1 MSVTEH
7 TAPAPPAVRESARRK
22 AAGHEPADA
31 ATSEQD
37 WPALKA
43 FSGHQRDGGLRAW
56 LAVMEGTLKAIERT
70 AWQGRQL
77 ADQALAA
84 WRAFESGAGDV
95 AGECQELAREA
106 KRWPARLKRLSITGW
121 MLTRVLASYRLW
133 GTRSAFLPSSM
144 RQAALDALHRKNAR
158 RFRKTSLEQGG
169 AFLKIGQILSS
180 RPDLLPAAWVEEL
193 APLQDQARPETFEA
207 VRAVIEAQFDAPL
220 EQLFEFFDPQPLAA
234 ASIGQ
239 VHRARLPD
247 GRQVAVKVQRPGLD
261 EVIELDLSLLKIFID
276 SVRGAL
282 PPMDFDTI
290 IGEIQRTVRDELDYR
305 GEARAMGRVRA
316 LLADKPSITVPAT
329 VDSLCGR
336 RVLTSE
342 FVQGR
347 KLTTVL
353 DEYRQQGRDQAV
365 ADSLHTLLDA
375 WFHQVLVGGVFQA
388 DPHPGN
394 LLVDDQGRLVVL
406 DFGCTIELPEPF
418 RRGYLRVLQAAIVGE
433 RQVVAETLA
442 ELGFA
447 TRSGRPDTL
456 LAFTDALLDQLRE
469 ALLTAGNDGTEWPG
483 AEQVMARVRE
493 LLIRMG
499 DDPVETLPPEFI
511 MLARVFGTLGGLFL
525 HYQPRVDVARL
536 VLAYLSNPAT
546 LGDTGPAPRSDPAP
560 WWRRWRPLATG
571 A

>member
-1 MSVTEH
+1 MTVTEH
-7 TAPAPPAVRESARRK
+7 AKPATPANR
-22 AAGHEPADA
+22 EPAGS
-31 ATSEQD
+31 TTGQQ

-43 FSGHQRDGGLRAW
+43 FSGHQRDGGLGAW

-77 ADQALAA
+77 ADQALVA
-84 WRAFESGAGDV
+84 WRAFESGAGGV
-95 AGECQELAREA
+95 ADECQELAREA

-144 RQAALDALHRKNAR
+144 RQSALDALHRKNAR

-193 APLQDQARPETFEA
+193 AQLQDQARPESFEA
-207 VRAVIEAQFDAPL
+207 VRAVIEAEFDAPL
-220 EQLFEFFDPQPLAA
+220 EQLFEQFDPEPLAA

-261 EVIELDLSLLKIFID
+261 DVIELDLSLLKIFID

-305 GEARAMGRVRA
+305 GEARAMRQVRA
-316 LLADKPSITVPAT
+316 ALDGKDAVTVPAT
-329 VDSLCGR
+329 VDHLCSR

-342 FVQGR
+342 FIDGR

-353 DEYRQQGRDQAV
+353 DEYRQQGRDEAI
-365 ADSLHTLLDA
+365 AATLHTLLDA

-394 LLVDDQGRLVVL
+394 LLVEPSGRLVVL
-406 DFGCTIELPEPF
+406 DFGCTMTLPEPF
-418 RRGYLRVLQAAIVGE
+418 RRGYLRVLQASIVGE
-433 RQVVAETLA
+433 RQVIAETLN
-442 ELGFA
+442 ELGFV
-447 TRSGRPDTL
+447 TRSGEPDTL
-456 LAFTDALLDQLRE
+456 LAFTDALLDQLRDG
-469 ALLTAGNDGTEWPG
+469 LLTAGNDGSQWPG
-483 AEQVMARVRE
+483 PEQVMAQVRD

-499 DDPVETLPPEFI
+499 DDPVEKIPAEFV

-525 HYQPRVDVARL
+525 HYQPRVDMARL

-546 LGDTGPAPRSDPAP
+546 LGEQAPVAAAPSP
-560 WWRRWRPLATG
+560 WWRRWRQPLTG
-571 A
+571 QAGG

>member
-1 MSVTEH
+1 MTVSQR
-7 TAPAPPAVRESARRK
+7 TAPLSRPAREATQ
-22 AAGHEPADA
+22 PVD
-31 ATSEQD
+31 TSERE

-43 FSGHQRDGGLRAW
+43 FSGHQQDSGLRAW
-56 LAVMEGTLKAIERT
+56 LAVMEGTLKAVERT

-77 ADQALAA
+77 AEQALSA
-84 WRAFESGAGDV
+84 WRAIGSGAGDV

-106 KRWPARLKRLSITGW
+106 RRWPARLKRLSITGW

-133 GTRSAFLPSSM
+133 STRSAFLPSSM
-144 RQAALDALHRKNAR
+144 QESALTNLHRKNAR

-193 APLQDQARPETFEA
+193 AQLQDQARPETFEA
-207 VRAVIEAQFDAPL
+207 VRTVIEEQFGAPL
-220 EQLFEFFDPQPLAA
+220 ETLFQSFDPQPLAA

-247 GRQVAVKVQRPGLD
+247 GREVAVKIQRPGLG
-261 EVIELDLSLLKIFID
+261 EVIELDMALLKIFID

-290 IGEIQRTVRDELDYR
+290 IEEIQRTVRDELDYQ
-305 GEARAMGRVRA
+305 GEARAMRRVRN
-316 LLADKPSITVPAT
+316 LLADKPAITVPAT
-329 VDSLCGR
+329 VDTLCDR

-342 FVQGR
+342 FIHGR

-353 DEYRQQGRDQAV
+353 DEHQQCDNQQAI
-365 ADSLHTLLDA
+365 ADSLHALLDA

-394 LLVDDQGRLVVL
+394 LMVNDDGQVVLL
-406 DFGCTIELPEPF
+406 DFGCTITLPEPF
-418 RRGYLRVLQAAIVGE
+418 RRGYFRVLQAAIVGE
-433 RQVVAETLA
+433 RAVIAETLA
-442 ELGFA
+442 ELGFV

-456 LAFTDALLDQLRE
+456 LAFTDALLDQLRGAMVDGQREGADWPSAE
-469 ALLTAGNDGTEWPG
+469 ALMA
-483 AEQVMARVRE
+483 QVRT
-493 LLIRMG
+493 LLIRMS
-499 DDPVETLPPEFI
+499 DDPVEKIPAQFV

-536 VLAYLSNPAT
+536 VLGYLTNPDT
-546 LGDTGPAPRSDPAP
+546 LGEGRPSPTQ
-560 WWRRWRPLATG
+560 RPLAWWQRWG
-571 A
+571 LLPG

>member
-1 MSVTEH
+1 MSVSER
-7 TAPAPPAVRESARRK
+7 TAPAPPNTRSTTADNQHDTSAASQR
-22 AAGHEPADA
+22 
-31 ATSEQD
+31 D

-56 LAVMEGTLKAIERT
+56 LAVLEGTLKAIERT

-77 ADQALAA
+77 AEQGLAA
-84 WRAFESGAGDV
+84 WRAFESGADGV
-95 AGECQELAREA
+95 AEECQELAREA
-106 KRWPARLKRLSITGW
+106 RRWPARLKRLSITGW

-144 RQAALDALHRKNAR
+144 RQSALDALHRKNAR

-180 RPDLLPAAWVEEL
+180 RPDLLPAPWVEEL
-193 APLQDQARPETFEA
+193 AQLQDQARPETFEA
-207 VRAVIEAQFDAPL
+207 VRAVIEEQFGAPL
-220 EQLFEFFDPQPLAA
+220 EELFEQFDPEPLAA

-261 EVIELDLSLLKIFID
+261 DVIELDLSLLKIFID
-276 SVRGAL
+276 SVRSAL

-305 GEARAMGRVRA
+305 GEARAMRQVRA
-316 LLADKPSITVPAT
+316 ALDDKDAVTVPAT
-329 VDSLCGR
+329 VDHLCSQ

-342 FVQGR
+342 FVDGR

-353 DEYRQQGRDQAV
+353 DEYRQQGRDEAI
-365 ADSLHTLLDA
+365 AATLHTLLDA

-394 LLVDDQGRLVVL
+394 LLVDGEGRLVVL
-406 DFGCTIELPEPF
+406 DFGCTMSLPEPF
-418 RRGYLRVLQAAIVGE
+418 RLGYLRVLQAAIVDE
-433 RQVVAETLA
+433 RGVIADTLD
-442 ELGFA
+442 ELGFV
-447 TRSGRPDTL
+447 TRSGEPDTL
-456 LAFTDALLDQLRE
+456 LAFTDALLEQLRD
-469 ALLTAGNDGTEWPG
+469 ALLDAGVESSEWPT
-483 AEQVMARVRE
+483 AEEVMGQVRE

-499 DDPVETLPPEFI
+499 DDPVEKIPAEFV

-525 HYQPRVDVARL
+525 HYQPQVDVARL
-536 VLAYLSNPAT
+536 MLDYLSNPAT
-546 LGDTGPAPRSDPAP
+546 LGDMPPAPVAVTAP
-560 WWRRWRPLATG
+560 WWRRWRASNANL
-571 A
+571 